1 LTQAF
6 DLSSAVLE
14 KPLYHRRNTDMSR
27 DFSEV
32 YLYNFEDL
40 KLGQTA
46 SIARTVSEADIL
58 AFAGVSGDSNPV
70 HVDEEFAASTMFKG
84 RIAHGVL
91 SVSYISTVIG
101 TKLPGPGTIYLSQ
114 SVKFKAPVRIGDTVV
129 TRVTITA
136 LEADKRRATLSTVCT
151 VGDNEVTVG
160 EAQILLPKR

>member
-1 LTQAF
+1 
-6 DLSSAVLE
+6 
-14 KPLYHRRNTDMSR
+14 MSR

-40 KLGQTA
+40 KVGQTA

-84 RIAHGVL
+84 RIAHGIL

-129 TRVTITA
+129 TRVTVTA

>member
-1 LTQAF
+1 M
-6 DLSSAVLE
+6 
-14 KPLYHRRNTDMSR
+14 PR
-27 DFSEV
+27 DFSEA

-40 KLGQTA
+40 TVGQTA

-58 AFAGVSGDSNPV
+58 AFAGVSGDTNPV

-84 RIAHGVL
+84 RIAHGIL

-114 SVKFKAPVRIGDTVV
+114 SVKLKAPVRIGDTVV
-129 TRVTITA
+129 ARVTVTA

-151 VGDNEVTVG
+151 VNDAEVTVG